1 MAGRYKQNRKEP
13 DEMRDAVGGD
23 AQTADRDV
31 IMRDKYPYFNTLMNA
46 VQDVLRA
53 VGTSEDAGISAM
65 RTLLSALPSGIR
77 VQFQD
82 ELAEFREYIR
92 DQVHLSPRLIGYQI
106 LYGTHMY
113 SIEEGN
119 RCYRADRA
127 VRDGT
132 MDDLGYPAED
142 VIADADLW
150 GRMHPVKI
158 SVPAWRGRLQV
169 KVQDTLGA
177 VIDALEDKD
186 MLWKVRNEPT
196 GGAV

>member
-1 MAGRYKQNRKEP
+1 MAGRYKQKRKEP

-53 VGTSEDAGISAM
+53 VDTSEDAGISAM

-77 VQFQD
+77 VQFSD
-82 ELAEFREYIR
+82 ELDEFRGYIR

-106 LYGTHMY
+106 AYDNHMY
-113 SIEEGN
+113 SVEDGN
-119 RCYRADRA
+119 RCYQADCDVRAA
-127 VRDGT
+127 KA
-132 MDDLGYPAED
+132 GYSLLAAD
-142 VIADADLW
+142 VQDDADMW
-150 GRMHPVKI
+150 RRMRPVKI
-158 SVPAWRGRLQV
+158 SIVAWRGRLQV
-169 KVQDTLGA
+169 KVQDTLGE

-196 GGAV
+196 GGEV